1 MEYDIEQLEEY
12 FKQLDLYLADLEKAG
27 AFLLSLGYSLYI
39 KSAQV
44 DILEVLNED
53 FEPVETPREILVTG
67 QRLILFGYIIL
78 YSVARQRLQQKIIMN
93 EVSEEPVNLSPYR
106 RVIESYFVSV
116 IANYVRLNAFIDL
129 TGEEVIV

>member
-1 MEYDIEQLEEY
+1 MEYESENLEEY
-12 FKQLDLYLADLEKAG
+12 LEKLDLYLADLEKTG
-27 AFLLSLGYSLYI
+27 AILLSLGYSFYI

-44 DILEVLNED
+44 DILEILNED
-53 FEPVETPREILVTG
+53 FEPVESPREILVSG

-78 YSVARQRLQQKIIMN
+78 YTVAVQRLQEKIIIN
-93 EVSEEPVNLSPYR
+93 ETSEQPVNLSPYR

-116 IANYVRLNAFIDL
+116 IANYVRLNAFVDL

>member
-12 FKQLDLYLADLEKAG
+12 FKQLDLYLADLEKTG
-27 AFLLSLGYSLYI
+27 ALLLSLGYSLYI

-44 DILEVLNED
+44 DILEILNED
-53 FEPVETPREILVTG
+53 FEPPETPREILVTG

-78 YSVARQRLQQKIIMN
+78 YSVAVQRIQQKIIMN
-93 EVSEEPVNLSPYR
+93 EVGENPVNLSPYR
-106 RVIESYFVSV
+106 RVIESYFVSI
-116 IANYVRLNAFIDL
+116 IANYVRLNAFVDL

>member
-1 MEYDIEQLEEY
+1 MEYERDQLEEY
-12 FKQLDLYLADLEKAG
+12 FKQLDLYLADLEKTG

-44 DILEVLNED
+44 DILEILDED
-53 FEPVETPREILVTG
+53 FEPIETPREILVTG
-67 QRLILFGYIIL
+67 QKLILFGYIIL
-78 YSVARQRLQQKIIMN
+78 YSVAVQRIRQKIIMN
-93 EVSEEPVNLSPYR
+93 EVADEPVNLSPYR

-116 IANYVRLNAFIDL
+116 IANYVRLNAFVDL